1 MNDAD
6 VRALWNDLAYLRRR
20 IERLER
26 AQELIEERLRARL
39 KEEAEARE
47 NELTNAYDEGYSMAL
62 AGDDD

>member
-1 MNDAD
+1 MSLSSTRTDELNRR
-6 VRALWNDLAYLRRR
+6 VQDLEDRVAK
-20 IERLER
+20 LE
-26 AQELIEERLRARL
+26 AMVRARL